1 MLTQDISILSDSIQK
16 STPYSPL
23 ALQTSLNNLIRNV
36 LPENYD
42 DPNITRTRRHLGKV
56 AEKLS
61 DEQLLCIISEFQFL
75 VNSWLD
81 EYEKGVFA
89 GKTLREIINE

>member
-1 MLTQDISILSDSIQK
+1 MLTQDISIFPDSIQK
-16 STPYSPL
+16 PNPHSSL
-23 ALQTSLNNLIRNV
+23 APQVSLNSLIQNV

-56 AEKLS
+56 AEMLS

-75 VNSWLD
+75 INSWLD
-81 EYEKGVFA
+81 EYEKGMFS
-89 GKTLREIINE
+89 GKTLREVLNE